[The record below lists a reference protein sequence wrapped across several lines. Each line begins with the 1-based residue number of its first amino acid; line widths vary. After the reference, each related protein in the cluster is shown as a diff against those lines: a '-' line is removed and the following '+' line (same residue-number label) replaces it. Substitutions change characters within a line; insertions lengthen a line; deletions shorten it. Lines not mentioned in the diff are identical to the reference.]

1 MTRSIPFY
9 VSPVFILTTFST
21 IGFLFFAIKQKV
33 LNTFPAKLVVTL
45 IAFWLI
51 FQSVLALGGFYLTPE
66 VFTKLPFIIAPAIL
80 LIAYLFVFH
89 RIDFIENL
97 PIKILTLLHVIR
109 IPIEIVLWWLYKN
122 EQIPQVMT
130 FEGRNFDILAG
141 ITAPI
146 IVWMAFRKNQ
156 INRPLLITWNL
167 VSLLLLLNI
176 VITAILSIAT
186 PIQQFGFEQ
195 PNRAVLYFPYI
206 WLPAIIF
213 PIVLFTHLASIFQL
227 SRKTS

>member
-1 MTRSIPFY
+1 
-9 VSPVFILTTFST
+9 
-21 IGFLFFAIKQKV
+21 
-33 LNTFPAKLVVTL
+33 
-45 IAFWLI
+45 
-51 FQSVLALGGFYLTPE
+51 
-66 VFTKLPFIIAPAIL
+66 
-80 LIAYLFVFH
+80 
-89 RIDFIENL
+89 
-97 PIKILTLLHVIR
+97 
-109 IPIEIVLWWLYKN
+109 
-122 EQIPQVMT
+122 MT